1 MSDENKQDLAFALL
15 LMLGTEGIKVVCN
28 YINRGLAQWQ
38 SRKEEER
45 RRTTKKAS
53 DDERQEDSYVI

>member
-1 MSDENKQDLAFALL
+1 MSEENKQDLAFALL
-15 LMLGTEGIKVVCN
+15 LMLATEGIKLVFNC
-28 YINRGLAQWQ
+28 INRGLAQRQ

-53 DDERQEDSYVI
+53 DDEPEEDSYVI